1 MADFKDVIT
10 RLQEN
15 KNDNRE
21 VIKEQTEALS
31 NSFSEIIKSQ
41 NRSFGQSLSLQLG
54 KTTNALADIAKS
66 LQTTVNVEKKTGED
80 GVEVETQ
87 QIGSLENVANILTSI
102 HESLERSFKVNEK
115 MLLEQE
121 RLALLNQGQPP
132 GVAGATQEQQDDK
145 KSDGKKMALLA
156 GAGALAGAALK
167 GVGGIALMGAAIAA
181 FFGGL
186 ALGNEALG
194 VAKEAGFDFDFQAT
208 KDAAKGFSEI
218 VQELS
223 PQGMIA
229 LGGIIGAATIA
240 SKGGGSPIKVA
251 FGVGLMGAAITA
263 FFGGLLLGDSVLE
276 GISAMTGGTDFNGF
290 KSVVAGFDSVISEMS
305 ESTMLVIG
313 TLIGAATLASFK
325 TSLKGQAMGLAIASL
340 GLAISGFFVGLVAG
354 DALLEGIS
362 VIGGNLNLEGI
373 KTVVKGFNEVIGE
386 LTTESLTALGVVFGL
401 AFLTSF
407 GSAATALKVGYGM
420 TAIGAGISGFFVG
433 LAAGDA
439 ALSWI
444 GGDYTALPAIVK
456 NFGDSIG
463 NLDEQALLV
472 LGSLLGAGGLI
483 GTLGSPVK
491 VAAGMGAIGAGIA
504 AFFMAFAAADFVA
517 ANVGTG
523 ESLVTLIANFNAAIS
538 SLEPTALTALS
549 VLLGAGAIFG
559 AIPGGAA
566 AAGGAAI
573 GMGAIGAGVAAFFIA
588 FEGITAVG
596 KIIGLDGSNTKNL
609 IGNMVDGVKKLNQ
622 IDGDNLQKLVEPL
635 AKVGPAILAFMGS
648 DGIAGAAS
656 FIGDKVK
663 GFYDFF
669 FGGEEE
675 TGPKRTIIDE
685 MVEMLKPVEQLDD
698 VNLDGFIT
706 ASNAL
711 SDFVNNDY
719 RGSADDF
726 EYFVN
731 KMVTLTPLLEGAVF
745 GGMSVDGFDV
755 RGLAN
760 NSDGYIQAQKNIQ
773 RLKNALSD
781 NQTELSQTQANG
793 ASAAPI
799 IVSND
804 SSQQIVNNS
813 NSRANIN
820 VSKNTNPPDKTI
832 NAINSLY
839 EPDF

>member
-1 MADFKDVIT
+1 MADFKDVII

-21 VIKEQTEALS
+21 ALQVQTEALS
-31 NSFSEIIKSQ
+31 SSFSEVIKSQ

-54 KTTNALADIAKS
+54 KTTSALVDIAKS

-80 GVEVETQ
+80 GIEVETQ

-115 MLLEQE
+115 MALEQE
-121 RLALLNQGQPP
+121 RMRLLQDTTGQFASKDDVASAQG
-132 GVAGATQEQQDDK
+132 DK
-145 KSDGKKMALLA
+145 KGGGKKMALLA

-194 VAKEAGFDFDFQAT
+194 VAKESGFDFDFEAT
-208 KDAAKGFSEI
+208 KAAAKGFSGI
-218 VQELS
+218 VEELTPS
-223 PQGMIA
+223 AMIA
-229 LGGIIGAATIA
+229 LGGIIGAAAIA
-240 SKGGGSPIKVA
+240 SKGGGNPAKMA
-251 FGVGLMGAAITA
+251 LGVGLMGAAITA

-290 KSVVAGFDSVISEMS
+290 KSVVKGFNGVISEMS
-305 ESTMLVIG
+305 EPTMLVIG

-354 DALLEGIS
+354 DSILEGIS
-362 VIGGNLNLEGI
+362 VIGGNLNLTGI
-373 KTVVKGFNEVIGE
+373 KSVVKGFNEVIGE
-386 LTTESLTALGVVFGL
+386 LTPQSLTALGVIFGL
-401 AFLTSF
+401 AFLTSY
-407 GSAATALKVGYGM
+407 GSATKALKVGYGM

-444 GGDYTALPAIVK
+444 GTDYTALPTLVK

-463 NLDEQALLV
+463 SLDEQALMV
-472 LGSLLGAGGLI
+472 LGTLLGAGGLI

-549 VLLGAGAIFG
+549 ALLGAGAIMG
-559 AIPGGAA
+559 ATGL
-566 AAGGAAI
+566 AGPAAI
-573 GMGAIGAGVAAFFIA
+573 GMGLIGAGIAAFFLA
-588 FEGITAVG
+588 FDGLTKVG
-596 KIIGLDGSNTKNL
+596 DVIGVNGSSTKAL
-609 IGNMVDGVKKLNQ
+609 IGNMADGVKKLND
-622 IDGDNLQKLVEPL
+622 IDGENLKNLVGPL
-635 AKVGPAILAFMGS
+635 ALVGPAILAFMGS
-648 DGIAGAAS
+648 DGLGGLASGAVGAAKDGFNYLKS
-656 FIGDKVK
+656 FFVDPVEGDKATLIDRMMEIIK
-663 GFYDFF
+663 PLEDFDA
-669 FGGEEE
+669 
-675 TGPKRTIIDE
+675 TG
-685 MVEMLKPVEQLDD
+685 MQ
-698 VNLDGFIT
+698 GFIDT
-706 ASNAL
+706 SNAL
-711 SDFVNNDY
+711 TDFINNDY
-719 RGSADDF
+719 QKGGDDF

-731 KMVTLTPLLEGAVF
+731 KLVSNVPRLEGALF
-745 GGMSVDGFDV
+745 GGMSVDGFEV
-755 RGLAN
+755 QGLAN
-760 NSDGYIQAQKNIQ
+760 NSDGYFQAQKNIMM
-773 RLKNALSD
+773 LKNALSD
-781 NQTELSQTQANG
+781 SQVELSTTQAESNN
-793 ASAAPI
+793 AAPVF
-799 IVSND
+799 VSTDN
-804 SSQQIVNNS
+804 STQAVTNNS
-813 NSRANIN
+813 SRASITMGKDTNI
-820 VSKNTNPPDKTI
+820 PDKTI
-832 NAINSLY
+832 NAIDSFY
-839 EPDF
+839 DPDF

>member
-1 MADFKDVIT
+1 MADFKDVII

-21 VIKEQTEALS
+21 AIQGQTEALS

-80 GVEVETQ
+80 GIEVETQ

-115 MLLEQE
+115 MALEQE
-121 RLALLNQGQPP
+121 RMRLLQDTTGQFASKDD
-132 GVAGATQEQQDDK
+132 VASVKGDEK
-145 KSDGKKMALLA
+145 GGKKKLALLA

-229 LGGIIGAATIA
+229 LGGIIGAAAIA
-240 SKGGGSPIKVA
+240 SKGGGSPTKMA

-362 VIGGNLNLEGI
+362 VIGGSLNLEGI

-401 AFLTSF
+401 AFLTSY
-407 GSAATALKVGYGM
+407 GSAAKALKVGFGM

-444 GGDYTALPAIVK
+444 GGDYTALPALVK

-549 VLLGAGAIFG
+549 ALLGAGAIMG
-559 AIPGGAA
+559 ATGL
-566 AAGGAAI
+566 AGPAAI
-573 GMGAIGAGVAAFFIA
+573 GMGLIGAGIAAFFLA
-588 FEGITAVG
+588 FDGLAKVG
-596 KIIGLDGSNTKNL
+596 NVIGVDGSSTKTL
-609 IGNMVDGVKKLNQ
+609 IGNMVDGVKKLND
-622 IDGDNLQKLVEPL
+622 IDGENLQKVVGPL

-663 GFYDFF
+663 GFYNFF

-685 MVEMLKPVEQLDD
+685 MVEMLKPVEQLND

-711 SDFVNNDY
+711 TDFVNNDY
-719 RGSADDF
+719 RGGADDF

-731 KMVTLTPLLEGAVF
+731 KVSMLVPRLETAVF
-745 GGMSVDGFDV
+745 GGTDRFGHEIE
-755 RGLAN
+755 GLAN
-760 NSDGYIQAQKNIQ
+760 YGGDYVAAAQNI
-773 RLKNALSD
+773 RTLKEALSD
-781 NQTELSQTQANG
+781 GQIEMSTTQAESNNRAPVF
-793 ASAAPI
+793 ASMD
-799 IVSND
+799 N
-804 SSQQIVNNS
+804 SQQIVNNQ
-813 NSRANIN
+813 NSRASITMSKDTNI
-820 VSKNTNPPDKTI
+820 PDRTI
-832 NAINSLY
+832 NAIDSFY
-839 EPDF
+839 DPDF